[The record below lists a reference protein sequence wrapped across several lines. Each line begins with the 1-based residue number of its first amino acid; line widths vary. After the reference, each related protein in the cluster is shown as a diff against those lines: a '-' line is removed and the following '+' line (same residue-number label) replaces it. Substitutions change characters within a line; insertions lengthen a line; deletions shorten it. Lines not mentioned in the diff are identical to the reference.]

1 MNTKQTPLENGQSQL
16 TVDAAYTQA
25 INHINSER
33 YMEAGKLCAAILNID
48 PNHIDA
54 INLLG
59 FIAQKFNRHDLAV
72 GHFQRAID
80 IDNSGALLFYN
91 MAGSLDNLGRRE
103 EAIQSLKTALEK
115 EPGNVRFAEYLN
127 TISNNPTPDAELDNI
142 QELLQRGI
150 SHHQAGRL
158 DEAIHWYRKL
168 LEIQPATS
176 AALSNLGA
184 ALQDQGKLDEAI
196 ASYQKA
202 ISIKPDHAKAHSN
215 LGNALKGQKRFDEAV
230 ASYQKAISIE
240 PGFVEAHNNL
250 GVILREQGKLDDAV
264 LSHQKA
270 ISIKPDYATTYSNL
284 GHALTAQGKLDE
296 AVASYQ
302 KAISIEPGFV
312 EAHNNLGNALT
323 AQGKLDEAV
332 ASHQKAISIAPG
344 LAEAHD
350 SLGYA
355 LTAQGKL
362 DEAIASHQKAILIQP
377 DYINAYINLGI
388 ALKGQGK
395 VKEAVASQQKALYLR
410 LNHNADEDVPA
421 DFPGSNIFFIELTN
435 RCNFHCSFCP
445 SDDQTRS
452 IGEMSL
458 GLVEKIFNE
467 ISSKKLTQTVNLH
480 QMGEPTLYR
489 HLKEVLNMASRC
501 GLKVDLVT
509 NGSTLN
515 KGNIDFLLSELYG
528 KLIISLQTPTIDS
541 FELRG
546 TKMLWENYIR
556 RIQDLVEAYLSR
568 VAHEEPLK
576 CKIQIRLMKTSS
588 EHSNVDVLS
597 DKESILYQINYWSD
611 LISSIELREGLTPY
625 PRKQLDLLSD
635 DWFSQNNSN
644 YALQT
649 NIALSF
655 RSNFTFAN
663 TIVHEDTSLTYSNN
677 TKFCSH
683 PFLEISIL
691 WDGRCVPC
699 CLDYDGQLDIGN
711 ANTDSLES
719 ILVSAKASRLRKAF
733 LGDGFLPEYCRKC
746 QADLI

>member
-284 GHALTAQGKLDE
+284 GH
-296 AVASYQ
+296 
-302 KAISIEPGFV
+302 
-312 EAHNNLGNALT
+312 
-323 AQGKLDEAV
+323 
-332 ASHQKAISIAPG
+332 
-344 LAEAHD
+344 
-350 SLGYA
+350 A